1 MSLLGRLRDPKDA
14 AAWFD
19 FHQRYAEL
27 ISRVGRAH
35 GLQAADRED
44 VVQDVLIELT
54 RSFADARYD
63 PARARFR
70 NYLKTIVQRT
80 VFRRFRQKGRE
91 PRQPLSASAEPGAAA
106 TDAAERIWE
115 REWRSH
121 HLRRAMRT
129 IEVEFSEINRHAF
142 MLLTVNGRTAR
153 ETAEALGI
161 SESQAYQAKS
171 RILGR
176 LSDLIEQQVGE
187 EG

>member
-1 MSLLGRLRDPKDA
+1 MSLLGRLRNPEDA

-35 GLQAADRED
+35 GLQPADRED

-63 PARARFR
+63 PERGRFR
-70 NYLKTIVQRT
+70 SYLKTMVQRA
-80 VFRRFRQKGRE
+80 VFRRFRQNGRQT
-91 PRQPLSASAEPGAAA
+91 RQPSTTPANGRPPSSDNA
-106 TDAAERIWE
+106 DRIWE

-142 MLLTVNGRTAR
+142 MLLTVNGRSARATAD
-153 ETAEALGI
+153 ALGI
-161 SESQAYQAKS
+161 SEAQAYQAKS
-171 RILGR
+171 RILAR
-176 LSDLIEQQVGE
+176 LSELVEQQVRE